1 MKKEL
6 RTKRSN
12 FFLATLIVTC
22 CALIA
27 SVLSACKPDEN
38 EPAAQSGDEVGVYY
52 FDDDQNREF
61 LLTLS
66 EGLKFTFVDD
76 EDVKIGS
83 YSLKDGTLT
92 LTDDEWSQTATVK
105 DEVITMSYN
114 NVSMRFLR
122 KIYYSV
128 EFDTDGG
135 STVATE
141 KVLNGKTV
149 AKPES
154 DPSKPGYVFLGWY
167 ADEAYTSPYI
177 FGAQP
182 VNADVKIY
190 ARWAQQSEDGVE
202 YTISYDLGYEGA
214 EIADAVT
221 IGGKLYN
228 SAVPVREGYTFGG
241 WWISM
246 ENQSDRLTYSFEE
259 PSADGNDGT
268 VFTADTTLFAVWNA
282 DDSDYETDVPAV
294 DVTAKAISWEPN
306 GAARYKVNVT
316 APDGTSVYAQE
327 TASTT
332 VAISFD
338 QTGAYKVEVTSLNA
352 GGTQIS
358 ETAVRYFVNNGLDRV
373 TGLKVIEPGILVYN
387 AVPGAEKYL
396 ITIDCGNDA
405 HNHKAFDNG
414 TSLYYNFSNC
424 DMQEGGIIF
433 TVEAVAKNYASSK
446 ATIAYERNLD
456 KVENLAVNNDIVT
469 WDAADGANYYIV
481 KIGDKT
487 YNVFGTEYSLKQLSA
502 GKYDI
507 SVTPVAKGFNSP
519 DAATLS
525 VEKVTPALPADIRL
539 TDTTLSWTAAE
550 DGAEYEIIINGQTLK
565 VEADQL
571 SYDLDLIE
579 ALTWTNGAEYKLQLK
594 VIKGQS
600 SVLSDEFSFLYN
612 ELEPTLVYEGGKL
625 SWKAV
630 GGATE
635 YDVQINGETYATIT
649 DGSNYC
655 NISSLA
661 TKGINTLSVR
671 FRTSNYTSE
680 WVSTEVYAHSVTF
693 NSGDGESETIY
704 KAVGD
709 EIIPPEAAA
718 VTGYDFAAWY
728 NTPNGPE
735 SNGALFDAPFFANSG
750 ELVLYAYYTP
760 KAYTVQFNEAEGL
773 TTGKV
778 YYGEHFTFEV
788 PAAPN
793 ETTAFGG
800 WYSAPYGA
808 GVAYTDA
815 HGNSLAPWNIAQD
828 GVQIYAFWVD
838 AVLTYNTIGSNYA
851 VSQGARI
858 NLVESVTIPAQYNNI
873 SITSLTANAF
883 AGCTTLK
890 EINIP
895 DTIQNIPSSAF
906 EGCTALEAINIY
918 STGAALPRYSSQ
930 DGVLFD
936 GGDATA
942 PHALRPAVVPAAKTG
957 TFTIPAG
964 VDIIPSSAFAG
975 SMIEKVVIPSSV
987 KTIEREAFA
996 NCASLVSVVFENLG
1010 ASGTLTIGDRAFLNC
1025 EQLESI
1031 TLPARLTEI
1040 SLQRYDELRVD
1051 TFESIDELTEQS
1063 ADAFLGCDNL
1073 ASVNV
1078 AASASATYTSE
1089 DGVLIKNNTLIY
1101 FPSGKIADGYTFP
1114 AVVRSIGDGAFL
1126 RHPNSNGGISG
1137 ELKIPARI
1145 TSVGA
1150 FAFMGCNITSLIF
1163 EGGEDALSK
1172 VTIGE
1177 FAFYGSDIETLT
1189 FGEKSK
1195 VSEIGANAF
1204 ANCADLETVTIPA
1217 TMESIG
1223 DNAFS
1228 ESGLTSI
1235 VLTGDASK
1243 KITLTLGSALF
1254 YGCELDELNL
1264 PANASIAA
1272 DFLSGATVGNVT
1284 VADGNDFI
1292 ASEGNGLYLKASDGS
1307 LETFLLYIPSTENPE
1322 TEFMFAYYD
1331 DEGNVEKDEEGN
1343 VKVINVRNIA
1353 ASAFAGNDTLEKVV
1367 IPSSVITIG
1376 DEAFS
1381 GSMIYTIEFTAG
1393 GSEKLDIGY
1402 KAFYGIYDD
1411 WDEVGLG
1418 AIKLPDRPITIGEY
1432 AFANNGAVQEISL
1445 GGTTYIG
1452 DYAFSNTGYT
1462 GYSGTRVSLVIPK
1475 TVETI
1480 GNYAFEGSYDGRIY
1494 GATFEELE
1502 DGETYALKTIGAFAF
1517 SGSYITSFNVPAT
1530 VESLGTRAFYDCEN
1544 LESLTFEEGT
1554 APLEYGTPYDNYS
1567 GLVFEVSYS
1576 LGTVHLPGRL
1586 TVLHND
1592 AFYSG
1597 YTSYSAFTVTFGDQY
1612 AEGNFTESRLTTIG
1626 ENAFRGT
1633 KVTTLTIPSS
1643 VTSIGANAFY
1653 GTSLETI
1660 TFEDG
1665 GTDPLTIGDY
1675 AFNECSSLESV
1686 VFPSNLSEL
1695 GINVFQ
1701 DGGYHAASSL
1711 ASIEVAEGCK
1721 AFASKDGALYSGGFA
1736 ELLFCPPAKTGK
1748 ITIADETLRIADQ
1761 AFAAAKVE
1769 EVAFGENSKLTE
1781 IGDQAFLACSN
1792 LTSVV
1797 LPNSVTTIGN
1807 DIFLRCNNLESVT
1820 LPASLATFTASM
1832 LGCDSLQ
1839 NIYIGD
1845 GSTTYKSVDG
1855 VLFSADLKT
1864 LVYYLPTRADESY
1877 EIPAGTEQIA
1887 AGAFSGNAYL
1897 KNVTIPASVKL
1908 LNANAFSN
1916 CTKLTGVNFA
1926 DGSTEPLVIGKYAFS
1941 GCTSLASIA
1950 LPSRT
1955 SAIEDYAFNGATSL
1969 SNVTFA
1975 KANEVSKLTSIGTSA
1990 FFKTALTRV
1999 TIPESVRTLG
2009 DTVYGNCYSLVTA
2022 TLPEGLISA
2031 GNSIFSGCSALDT
2044 VNLPASLQTIGTG
2057 MFANCSALKHINF
2070 AAGAQLSTIPSD
2082 TFSGCTAL
2090 EAIQLPASLTA
2101 IAGQEED
2108 SSSSRGLFQGLTNL
2122 KTVTFEEGSKCL
2134 EIGISAFEGSG
2145 ITTFTIPSSV
2155 TTIRNKA
2162 FYGTALTDIVI
2173 PKTVARLDGYVFG
2186 NCKQLKSVTIDAEL
2200 SEILGSTF
2208 ENCSALE
2215 SINIPATVKYI
2226 AATAFSGCGNFNT
2239 ISLDSNNKSF
2249 ILDEN
2254 GALFNAEKTELYI
2267 LPATIEEFTVPAT
2280 LTSDAFISVL
2290 KASSSLKEITV
2301 ESGNTAY
2308 NAKFGAL
2315 YDADW
2320 NLVLVPNGMTEFT
2333 IPAEVSKVSSDML
2346 TLLAEC
2352 GNLVS
2357 VKVEDGVTGYKAA
2370 FGVLYDDNWTPLFI
2384 PSGLT
2389 EYVIPKELTEIQ
2401 SNIYADSNIEKIT
2414 FEDGRSAGL
2423 TIANGM
2429 WGQGYFS
2436 NIASLVSVELPA
2448 DTSIGSYAF
2457 ANCSNLEEVIL
2468 TAGTSG
2474 TIGDYAFR
2482 NDSKLTSLIIPEG
2495 YTKIGGNAFAGTG
2508 ITSIN
2513 LPASLSEITSA
2524 SFAGSSI
2531 SEITVAEGSTYLVVE
2546 NGILYNADK
2555 SQIYFI
2561 PSGITTFEFSAE
2573 MTDDSI
2579 ISMLESVPTL
2589 ESVTVA
2595 AENTAF
2601 KAEFGA
2607 LYDAE
2612 WNLLFVP
2619 KAMTTFT
2626 IPVEVTQLGGSYET
2640 SGLFDG
2646 TAVTT
2651 VVAEEGEGEAFIISG
2666 YSRESVFDGANVTSV
2681 TLPDRTT
2688 EIGNYAFYDMDCITE
2703 FSYGNAV
2710 LTSIG
2715 DYAFSSCY
2723 GIESFTITSSVT
2735 YVGDSAF
2742 QYWGDNGEQTIY
2754 LPFAEGVEPDS
2765 ELGWDRYWDFNVY
2778 ATLVYADSSDAGETA

>member
-469 WDAADGANYYIV
+469 WDAADGANYYVV
-481 KIGDKT
+481 KVGDKT

-525 VEKVTPALPADIRL
+525 VEKATPALPADIRL

-750 ELVLYAYYTP
+750 ELVLYAYYIP

-778 YYGEHFTFEV
+778 YYGEHFTFDV

-838 AVLTYNTIGSNYA
+838 AVLTYNAIGSNYA

-1073 ASVNV
+1073 ASINV

-1126 RHPNSNGGISG
+1126 RHPNSNGSISG

-1381 GSMIYTIEFTAG
+1381 GSMIYTVEFTAG

-1955 SAIEDYAFNGATSL
+1955 SAIEDYAFNGASSL

-2082 TFSGCTAL
+2082 TFIGCTAL

-2155 TTIRNKA
+2155 TTIRNEA

-2173 PKTVARLDGYVFG
+2173 PKTVARLDGYVFD

-2429 WGQGYFS
+2429 WGHFS
-2436 NIASLVSVELPA
+2436 NMASLVSVELPA

-2513 LPASLSEITSA
+2513 LPASLSDITSA

-2561 PSGITTFEFSAE
+2561 PSEITTFEFSAE

-2765 ELGWDRYWDFNVY
+2765 ELGWNRYWDFNVY

>member
-105 DEVITMSYN
+105 DEVITMGYN

-469 WDAADGANYYIV
+469 WDAADGANYYVV
-481 KIGDKT
+481 KVGDKT

-525 VEKVTPALPADIRL
+525 VEKATPALPADIRL

-838 AVLTYNTIGSNYA
+838 AVLTYNAIGSNYA

-1073 ASVNV
+1073 ASINV

-1381 GSMIYTIEFTAG
+1381 GSMIYTVEFTAG

-1626 ENAFRGT
+1626 ENAFRGS

-2200 SEILGSTF
+2200 SEILDSTF

-2215 SINIPATVKYI
+2215 SINIPATIKYI

-2320 NLVLVPNGMTEFT
+2320 NLVLAPNGMTEFT

-2414 FEDGRSAGL
+2414 FEDGRTAGL
-2423 TIANGM
+2423 TIANGKLA
-2429 WGQGYFS
+2429 QGCFS
-2436 NIASLVSVELPA
+2436 NMASLVSVELPA

-2513 LPASLSEITSA
+2513 LPASLSDITSA

-2723 GIESFTITSSVT
+2723 GIESFTINLSVT

>member
-306 GAARYKVNVT
+306 GAARYKVNVA

-469 WDAADGANYYIV
+469 WDAADGANYYVV
-481 KIGDKT
+481 KVGDKT

-525 VEKVTPALPADIRL
+525 VEKATPALPADIRL

-594 VIKGQS
+594 VIKGQA

-635 YDVQINGETYATIT
+635 YDVQINGETYATKT

-838 AVLTYNTIGSNYA
+838 AVLTYNAIGSNYA

-1078 AASASATYTSE
+1078 AASASASYTSE

-1126 RHPNSNGGISG
+1126 RHPNNNGGLSG

-1517 SGSYITSFNVPAT
+1517 SGSKITSFNVPAT
-1530 VESLGTRAFYDCEN
+1530 VESLGTRAFYDCED

-1554 APLEYGTPYDNYS
+1554 APLEYGTPYNNYS

-1832 LGCDSLQ
+1832 LGCDRLQ

-1845 GSTTYKSVDG
+1845 GSTTYKSVNG

-2200 SEILGSTF
+2200 SEILDSTF

-2436 NIASLVSVELPA
+2436 NMASLVSVELPA

-2513 LPASLSEITSA
+2513 LPASLSDITSA

>member
-66 EGLKFTFVDD
+66 EGLKFTFVAD

-469 WDAADGANYYIV
+469 WDAADGANYYVV
-481 KIGDKT
+481 KVGDKT

-525 VEKVTPALPADIRL
+525 VEKATPALPADIRL

-594 VIKGQS
+594 VIKGQA

-838 AVLTYNTIGSNYA
+838 AVLTYNAIGSNYA

-1381 GSMIYTIEFTAG
+1381 GSELKILEFAQG
-1393 GSEKLDIGY
+1393 GTEKLDIGY
-1402 KAFYGIYDD
+1402 KAFYNMTYEEYDY
-1411 WDEVGLG
+1411 DEYDYVEKS
-1418 AIKLPDRPITIGEY
+1418 IESIILPDRPITIGDY
-1432 AFANNGAVQEISL
+1432 AFAENARVKTIDL
-1445 GGTTYIG
+1445 GGTTTVG
-1452 DYAFSNTGYT
+1452 DYAFNKT
-1462 GYSGTRVSLVIPK
+1462 GYSNDNEGTELIITP

-1480 GNYAFEGSYDGRIY
+1480 GNYAFQGEVAWYGDNSGIKTITIEAGS
-1494 GATFEELE
+1494 L
-1502 DGETYALKTIGAFAF
+1502 LKSIGAFAF
-1517 SGSYITSFNVPAT
+1517 SETLITSFNVPST
-1530 VESLGTRAFYDCEN
+1530 VESIGARAFYDCEE
-1544 LESLTFEEGT
+1544 LASLTFEEGT
-1554 APLEYGTPYDNYS
+1554 AALEFGTAYNDYS
-1567 GLVFEVSYS
+1567 GEVIN
-1576 LGTVHLPGRL
+1576 GTQITVINFPGRL
-1586 TVLHND
+1586 TILSD
-1592 AFYSG
+1592 
-1597 YTSYSAFTVTFGDQY
+1597 SAFENYSDLESITFGNQLADS
-1612 AEGNFTESRLTTIG
+1612 EFTASKLTAIG
-1626 ENAFRGT
+1626 EGAFRYAGNEFADEPI
-1633 KVTTLTIPSS
+1633 TLTIPST
-1643 VTSIGANAFY
+1643 VTTIGNEAFLSSAFSSISFVN
-1653 GTSLETI
+1653 
-1660 TFEDG
+1660 G
-1665 GTDPLTIGDY
+1665 GTDPLTIGDK
-1675 AFNECSSLESV
+1675 AFNSCTLLESI
-1686 VFPSNLSEL
+1686 VFPANLATL
-1695 GINVFQ
+1695 GVNVFQ
-1701 DGGYHAASSL
+1701 EEGYSSASSL
-1711 ASIEVAEGCK
+1711 TSIEVAEGCK

-1761 AFAAAKVE
+1761 AFAASKVE
-1769 EVAFGENSKLTE
+1769 EVVFGENSRLTE
-1781 IGDQAFLACSN
+1781 IGNKAFLACSN

-1797 LPNSVTTIGN
+1797 LPDSVTTIG
-1807 DIFLRCNNLESVT
+1807 DSIFLRCYNLESVT
-1820 LPASLATFTASM
+1820 LPASLASFSASM
-1832 LGCDSLQ
+1832 LGCDSIL

-1887 AGAFSGNAYL
+1887 SGAFSGNKSL
-1897 KNVTIPASVKL
+1897 KSITIPASVKL
-1908 LNANAFSN
+1908 IDTNAFSN
-1916 CTKLTGVNFA
+1916 CSSLTTVTFSG
-1926 DGSTEPLVIGKYAFS
+1926 GSTEPLVIGKYAFS

-1950 LPSRT
+1950 LPART
-1955 SAIEDYAFNGATSL
+1955 SAIEDYAFYGDTSL
-1969 SNVTFA
+1969 SNISFN
-1975 KANEVSKLTSIGTSA
+1975 KANETSKLTSIGSNA
-1990 FFKTALTRV
+1990 FFRTAFTKV
-1999 TIPESVRTLG
+1999 TVPEGVRTIG
-2009 DTVYGNCYSLVTA
+2009 DTAYGNCYSLVTV
-2022 TLPEGLISA
+2022 TLPEGLISI
-2031 GNSIFSGCSALDT
+2031 GNSVFSGASMLDT
-2044 VNLPASLQTIGTG
+2044 VNIPASLQTMGTG
-2057 MFANCSALKHINF
+2057 VFTNCTSLKHVNF
-2070 AAGAQLSTIPSD
+2070 ASGALIQTLPAD
-2082 TFSGCTAL
+2082 TFRGCTAL
-2090 EAIQLPASLTA
+2090 ESIQLPASLTA
-2101 IAGQEED
+2101 ITGKEED
-2108 SSSSRGLFQGLTNL
+2108 SSSSYGLFQGLTSL
-2122 KTVTFEEGSKCL
+2122 TTVTFEEGSKCL
-2134 EIGISAFEGSG
+2134 EIGLSAFEGSG
-2145 ITTFTIPSSV
+2145 LRSFTIPSSV
-2155 TTIRNKA
+2155 TTIRNRA
-2162 FYGTALTDIVI
+2162 FYGTALTEIVI
-2173 PKTVARLDGYVFG
+2173 PKTVARLDAFAFA
-2186 NCKQLKSVTIDAEL
+2186 NNKQLESVTLEAEL
-2200 SEILGSTF
+2200 TQILDSTF
-2208 ENCSALE
+2208 ANCSALT
-2215 SINIPATVKYI
+2215 SISIPATVKSI
-2226 AATAFSGCGNFNT
+2226 SSTAFSGCASIAT
-2239 ISLDSNNKSF
+2239 IILDSNNTSLA
-2249 ILDEN
+2249 LDES
-2254 GALFNAEKTELYI
+2254 GALFNAEMTELYI
-2267 LPATIEEFTVPAT
+2267 IPAGITEFTVPDT
-2280 LTSDAFISVL
+2280 LTTSGFLTVL
-2290 KASSSLKEITV
+2290 QSSTTLKEVKV
-2301 ESGNTAY
+2301 ENGNPVY
-2308 NAKFGAL
+2308 IAKYGAL
-2315 YDADW
+2315 YDTQM
-2320 NLVLVPNGMTEFT
+2320 NLV
-2333 IPAEVSKVSSDML
+2333 
-2346 TLLAEC
+2346 
-2352 GNLVS
+2352 
-2357 VKVEDGVTGYKAA
+2357 
-2370 FGVLYDDNWTPLFI
+2370 FI

-2389 EYVIPKELTEIQ
+2389 DYVIPVEIKTLN
-2401 SNIYADSNIEKIT
+2401 SDLYADSNIQRIT
-2414 FEDGRSAGL
+2414 YEDGRTSGL
-2423 TIANGM
+2423 TIINGL
-2429 WGQGYFS
+2429 WGQGLFS
-2436 NIASLVSVELPA
+2436 YMSSLVSVELPA
-2448 DTSIGSYAF
+2448 NTVIGTYAF

-2468 TAGTSG
+2468 TAGDSG
-2474 TIGDYAFR
+2474 SIGDYAFR

-2495 YTKIGGNAFAGTG
+2495 YTTLGKNVFYGSGLETL
-2508 ITSIN
+2508 N
-2513 LPASLSEITSA
+2513 LPASLTEVSAA
-2524 SFAGSSI
+2524 SFSGSSI
-2531 SEITVAEGSTYLVVE
+2531 TEVSVAEGNTALKVE
-2546 NGILYNADK
+2546 NGILYNADM
-2555 SQIYFI
+2555 SEIYII
-2561 PSGITTFEFSAE
+2561 PAGITTFAFSAN
-2573 MTDDSI
+2573 MTS
-2579 ISMLESVPTL
+2579 ESLIDVLTDIETL

-2601 KAEFGA
+2601 KAKFGA

-2626 IPVEVTQLGGSYET
+2626 IPVEVTQLGGEST
-2640 SGLFDG
+2640 ASGLFED

-2651 VVAEEGEGEAFIISG
+2651 IIAEEGEGEAFTIEGYTSWYSG
-2666 YSRESVFDGANVTSV
+2666 ESVFDGANITSV

-2688 EIGNYAFYDMDCITE
+2688 KIGNYAFYYMESITE
-2703 FSYGNAV
+2703 FNIGNAV
-2710 LTSIG
+2710 ITYIG
-2715 DYAFSSCY
+2715 DYAFKYCY
-2723 GIESFTITSSVT
+2723 GIKSFEVTESVT
-2735 YVGDSAF
+2735 YVGDSPF
-2742 QYWGDNGEQTIY
+2742 QYWGSNGEQTIY
-2754 LPFAEGVEPDS
+2754 WPFAENFDPYT
-2765 ELGWDRYWDFNVY
+2765 ELGWNESWNYGTDSANMIY
-2778 ATLVYADSSDAGETA
+2778 TDSSDAGETA

>member
-469 WDAADGANYYIV
+469 WDAADGANYYVV
-481 KIGDKT
+481 KVGDKT

-525 VEKVTPALPADIRL
+525 VEKATPALPADIRL

-750 ELVLYAYYTP
+750 ELVLYAYYIP

-778 YYGEHFTFEV
+778 YYGEHFTFDV

-838 AVLTYNTIGSNYA
+838 AVLTYNAIGSNYA

-1073 ASVNV
+1073 ASINV

-1126 RHPNSNGGISG
+1126 RHPNSNGSISG

-1381 GSMIYTIEFTAG
+1381 GSMIYTVEFTAG

-1517 SGSYITSFNVPAT
+1517 SGSKITSFNVPAT
-1530 VESLGTRAFYDCEN
+1530 VESLGTRAFYDCED

-1955 SAIEDYAFNGATSL
+1955 SAIEDYAFNGASSL

-2082 TFSGCTAL
+2082 TFIGCTAL

-2436 NIASLVSVELPA
+2436 NMASLVSVELPA

-2513 LPASLSEITSA
+2513 LPASLSDITSA

-2561 PSGITTFEFSAE
+2561 PSEITTFEFSAE

-2666 YSRESVFDGANVTSV
+2666 YSRESAFDGANVTSV

-2765 ELGWDRYWDFNVY
+2765 ELGWNRYWDFNVY